1 MIHLINSLRVVIGFI
16 ILIIAVGGC
25 APVPTVEHKE
35 QKITALRTSEY
46 KNIIKTRNRLNRRD
60 MNPIYIYLDKDGSV
74 NDSGTGPGEL
84 PSRMRRQIRSI
95 LSNFGKNVV
104 VITSKST
111 YLAFAKTLKDTS
123 SMYVLDGAIT
133 LYDKDIMNQSSGINF
148 GFDFGGGEGAGN
160 SSSSF
165 KDKDKR
171 SALGVEF
178 YLRQGGIV
186 SNSVQ
191 SQIDVKTTTR
201 GYNFGISIN
210 KGGFGFSGYKTI
222 QDGIGL
228 SVRKLLEQSMNELVN
243 QVAR

>member
-1 MIHLINSLRVVIGFI
+1 MIHLTSKKVVILFLFFI
-16 ILIIAVGGC
+16 MLGC
-25 APVPTVEHKE
+25 APVPTVEHEE
-35 QKITALRTSEY
+35 QKITSLHTSEY
-46 KNIIKTRNRLNRRD
+46 KNIVKTKNRLIQRNV
-60 MNPIYIYLDKDGSV
+60 NQIYIYLDKDGSV
-74 NDSGTGPGEL
+74 NDSGTGAGEL
-84 PSRMRRQIRSI
+84 PSRMRRQIMSI
-95 LSNFGKNVV
+95 LSNFGEKVK

-111 YLAFAKTLKDTS
+111 YISLIKTLPDTS

-133 LYDKDIMNQSSGINF
+133 LYDKDIMSQSSGINF

-160 SSSSF
+160 SNSDF

-178 YLRQGGIV
+178 YLRQGGMIT
-186 SNSVQ
+186 NSVQ

-210 KGGFGFSGYKTI
+210 KGGFGLSGYKTI

-228 SVRKLLEQSMNELVN
+228 SVRKLLEQSMNELIN
-243 QVAR
+243 QVAQ